1 MSSSK
6 NSDKTPL
13 VSGEDIEGC
22 VDNGEET
29 DRNNKNVSGKNTQVS
44 GMSMDSNNPSNQ
56 LQINNQPFQVDV
68 EETTG
73 TPRSTPERRTEKEGC
88 KKRCIKRWKT
98 GFMPVA
104 PILGAH

>member
-1 MSSSK
+1 MYM
-6 NSDKTPL
+6 NLYLT
-13 VSGEDIEGC
+13 GC

-68 EETTG
+68 EEITG
-73 TPRSTPERRTEKEGC
+73 TPRSSPERRTGLSSASPKFSL
-88 KKRCIKRWKT
+88 R
-98 GFMPVA
+98 
-104 PILGAH
+104 